1 MVYTATTCCT
11 SRICAVNVDRKE
23 GNIMQKSYREELV
36 GVFGDPI
43 DENPTVILEQAAFQ
57 ACQLNYRYLNI
68 LVKSEDLEQAILGM
82 KAMHMKGINLTIPH
96 KCAVLPYL
104 DGISKEA
111 SIIGAV
117 NTIVVKDGK
126 LLGENT
132 DGKGFLTSLQ
142 ENDITVLGQEIM
154 ILGAGGAA
162 RAIAVELALAG
173 AKKITIVNRS
183 RQRGEELTT
192 LIQEKTSCQAEFLLW
207 NKTISIPEEINI
219 LVNAT
224 SIGLFPNVEQKP
236 DLDESSLRPD
246 LIVCD
251 VIPNHP
257 RTQLLKMAEQQGAKT
272 IDGLGMLVNQG
283 AINFQLWTGKKAP
296 VEVMKQAIQKEFGLE
311 ESL

>member
-1 MVYTATTCCT
+1 M
-11 SRICAVNVDRKE
+11 
-23 GNIMQKSYREELV
+23 IMQKSYREELV

-43 DENPTVILEQAAFQ
+43 DENPTVVLEQAAFR

-68 LVKSEDLEQAILGM
+68 LVKPEDLEQAILGM
-82 KAMHMKGINLTIPH
+82 KAMNMKGINLTIPH

-117 NTIVVKDGK
+117 NTIVVKDNK
-126 LLGENT
+126 LFGENT
-132 DGKGFLTSLQ
+132 DGKGFLISLR
-142 ENDITVLGQEIM
+142 ENNVAIQGQRIM
-154 ILGAGGAA
+154 VLGAGGAA

-173 AKKITIVNRS
+173 AGKITIVNRNKH
-183 RQRGEELTT
+183 RGEELTN
-192 LIQEKTSCQAEFLLW
+192 LIQEKTSCQAEFVPW
-207 NKTISIPEEINI
+207 DKTISIPEETNI

-236 DLDESSLRPD
+236 DIEESSLHPS
-246 LIVCD
+246 LVVCD

-257 RTQLLKMAEQQGAKT
+257 RTKLLQMAGHKGAKT

-283 AINFQLWTGKKAP
+283 AINFQLWTGKTAP
-296 VEVMKQAIQKEFGLE
+296 VEIMKQAIQKEFGVE